1 MSIAYLHHP
10 ACLLHNMGTGHPE
23 SAARLYAIEDQL
35 RASHLMD
42 FMRHYEAPK
51 ATFQQLARVHDVKY
65 IDHILNFN
73 EKQGTTYLDPDTVLM
88 AETPEA
94 ALRAAGALI
103 HATDLVLSNQH
114 QVAFC
119 NIRPPGHHALRAQAM
134 GFCFFNN
141 IAVGATHAIEAYGL
155 ERVAIADFDVHHGNG
170 TEAIFANEPRVM
182 LCSSF
187 QHPFYPGVGADT
199 VSDHIINVP
208 LPAGTRGD
216 EFRDAVTNQWLPA
229 LHEFVPQMIFIS
241 AGFDAH
247 ENDDMSMMCLQA
259 NDYAWVTQEILAIAD
274 KYAEGRIVSTLE
286 GGYELH
292 ALAQSV
298 AAHVEV
304 LMRI

>member
-10 ACLLHNMGTGHPE
+10 ACLRHNMSTGHPE
-23 SAARLYAIEDQL
+23 SPARLYAIEEQL
-35 RASHLMD
+35 QALMN
-42 FMRHYEAPK
+42 FMRYYEAPK
-51 ATFQQLARVHDVKY
+51 ATPQQLARVHDINY
-65 IDHILNFN
+65 IDKILNFN

-114 QVAFC
+114 QIAFC
-119 NIRPPGHHALRAQAM
+119 NIRPPGHHALPAQAM

-141 IAVGATHAIEAYGL
+141 IAVGAAHAIEAYGL

-170 TEAIFANEPRVM
+170 TEAIFAEEPRVM

-208 LPAGTRGD
+208 LPAGTRGE
-216 EFRDAVTNQWLPA
+216 EFREAITNQWLPA
-229 LHEFVPQMIFIS
+229 LHEFAPQMIFIS

-247 ENDDMSMMCLQA
+247 ENDEMSMMCLQTD
-259 NDYAWVTQEILAIAD
+259 DYTWVTQEILAIAD
-274 KYAEGRIVSTLE
+274 KYADGRIVSTLE
-286 GGYELH
+286 GGYDLQ

-298 AAHVEV
+298 AAHLEV